1 MNAADWFR
9 KTLKGRVQRALATS
23 PRLRALRRALRRLA
37 GDADP
42 PAATPSNPSP
52 KRRAP

>member
-23 PRLRALRRALRRLA
+23 PRLRAMSRAVRRLTSDDEA
-37 GDADP
+37 PATTP
-42 PAATPSNPSP
+42 PNPSP
-52 KRRAP
+52 KKRAP

>member
-23 PRLRALRRALRRLA
+23 PRLRALQRLARRLQ
-37 GDADP
+37 GEER
-42 PAATPSNPSP
+42 PAAAPTNPSP
-52 KRRAP
+52 KKRAP

>member
-23 PRLRALRRALRRLA
+23 PSLRAIRRAVRRLTSDDEA
-37 GDADP
+37 P
-42 PAATPSNPSP
+42 ATPPPNPSP
-52 KRRAP
+52 KKRAP

>member
-23 PRLRALRRALRRLA
+23 PRLRAARRLVKKLIGEEPQA
-37 GDADP
+37 T
-42 PAATPSNPSP
+42 TPSNPSP
-52 KRRAP
+52 KKRAP

>member
-23 PRLRALRRALRRLA
+23 PRLRAMSRAAQRLLND
-37 GDADP
+37 GP
-42 PAATPSNPSP
+42 KATPPPNPSP
-52 KRRAP
+52 KRRDE